1 MNVIQ
6 LPLTLKMTTAQVFET
21 PLVTVKNTSIQDC
34 IHPDDHTQP
43 ILMKVTVVVLF
54 LNISCTLLRAN
65 QIAGITSDFKKDII
79 NTKLGTSHFNHLSHL
94 FLVRNIVNRTSLVHS
109 QCL

>member
-6 LPLTLKMTTAQVFET
+6 LPLTLKMTTAQVVET
-21 PLVTVKNTSIQDC
+21 PLVTVKNTSILL
-34 IHPDDHTQP
+34 

-65 QIAGITSDFKKDII
+65 QIARITSDFKKDII
-79 NTKLGTSHFNHLSHL
+79 NTN
-94 FLVRNIVNRTSLVHS
+94 
-109 QCL
+109 

>member
-6 LPLTLKMTTAQVFET
+6 LPLTLKMTTAQFVET
-21 PLVTVKNTSIQDC
+21 PLVTVKNTSILL
-34 IHPDDHTQP
+34 

-65 QIAGITSDFKKDII
+65 QIARITSDFKKDII
-79 NTKLGTSHFNHLSHL
+79 NTKLGTTHFNHLSHL
-94 FLVRNIVNRTSLVHS
+94 FLVRNITVNRTSLVYR

>member
-1 MNVIQ
+1 MNLIQ
-6 LPLTLKMTTAQVFET
+6 LPLTLKMTTAQVVET
-21 PLVTVKNTSIQDC
+21 PLVTVKNTSILL
-34 IHPDDHTQP
+34 

-65 QIAGITSDFKKDII
+65 QIARITSDFKKDII

-94 FLVRNIVNRTSLVHS
+94 FLVRNIVNRTSLVYS